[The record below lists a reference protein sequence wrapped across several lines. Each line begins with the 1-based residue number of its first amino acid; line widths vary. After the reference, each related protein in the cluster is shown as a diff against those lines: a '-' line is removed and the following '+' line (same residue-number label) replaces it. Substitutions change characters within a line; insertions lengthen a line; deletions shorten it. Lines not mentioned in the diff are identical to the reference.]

1 MQAITVARTED
12 FLRVYKGDDEILM
25 GQDFYRPVVIQRK
38 DKVMNRAS
46 VTKRFDEKRKE
57 IDRVLGRI
65 KGLI

>member
-1 MQAITVARTED
+1 MARTED
-12 FLRVYKGDDEILM
+12 LLRVYRADDEILM

-57 IDRVLGRI
+57 IDRVLGR
-65 KGLI
+65 G